1 MSDDKVTAGGFA
13 SGGGDAGLQ
22 APLVGMTG
30 PQANLST
37 SSSAVNNQ
45 PRSRQTVPI
54 HPGMNDGFFS
64 FKADYPSASAARAM
78 PINAPEKRVETD
90 PVYGAL
96 DLGTNNCRLI
106 AVRPAPGGFAV
117 VDTFSRI
124 VRLGENMSH
133 TGKLSEPAMHRAL
146 DALKICASKM
156 ERAGVNRFR
165 LIATEA
171 CRAAANGAEFL
182 ERVKH
187 QTGLDLEII
196 DRETEARLAV
206 VGCASLLD
214 CESDWALV
222 FDIGGGSSELVWLDF
237 TGKRRVKVD
246 TPSERLSAL
255 DNIAGWTSLPFGVVT
270 LAEQFG
276 GRNVDEALYERMI
289 ESLQESLREFDRRS
303 NISARIAGRKI
314 SLLGTSGTVT
324 TIAGVHLNLPFYN
337 RKKVDGVWLKAT
349 DVRAVTRKLLL
360 MGYEGRA
367 LEPCIGPERADL
379 VLAGCAILEAMLR
392 MWPCTRLRVADRG
405 LREGI
410 LTTLM
415 AEDGADASLGQ
426 SGLNAAPFQ
435 G

>member
-1 MSDDKVTAGGFA
+1 MSDHKSTTQGF
-13 SGGGDAGLQ
+13 SMGGGDSVQ
-22 APLVGMTG
+22 APLSGLTG
-30 PQANLST
+30 SQSVLKTSLST
-37 SSSAVNNQ
+37 PDQ
-45 PRSRQTVPI
+45 PRIKQTVPVRSE
-54 HPGMNDGFFS
+54 MDEGFFP
-64 FKADYPSASAARAM
+64 FKTDYPSTAIARPQPVRKPDARFDAA
-78 PINAPEKRVETD
+78 

-106 AVRPAPGGFAV
+106 AVRPAHGGFTV

-133 TGKLSEPAMHRAL
+133 TGRLSEPAMNRAL
-146 DALKICASKM
+146 DALQICASKM
-156 ERAGVNRFR
+156 ERAGVNQFR

-171 CRAAANGAEFL
+171 CRAAANGPEFL
-182 ERVKH
+182 KRVKK

-237 TGKRRVKVD
+237 TRKQRVKVD
-246 TPSERLSAL
+246 TPAERLSAL
-255 DNIAGWTSLPFGVVT
+255 DSIAGWTSLPFGVVT

-276 GRNVDEALYERMI
+276 GRNVNEALYERMI

-303 NISARIAGRKI
+303 DISARISGRKI

-337 RKKVDGVWLKAT
+337 RKKVDGVWLEAS

-360 MGYEGRA
+360 MGYEGRT

-379 VLAGCAILEAMLR
+379 VLAGCAILEALLR

-415 AEDGADASLGQ
+415 AEDGENASHMQ
-426 SGLNAAPFQ
+426 PRVNVAPFQ
-435 G
+435 R